1 MTAVCN
7 ATGLVPQPDGLTFP
21 PASRFELAELL
32 KPKAA
37 GGQVSH
43 AGTTEVTSS
52 LTRQG
57 GDVSHHLSMGT
68 FVVIRGDSDYVRHCF
83 GEYHMLAD
91 SSGEYASLYR
101 PTHMIGLELGQSVAS
116 VALRREPTGAAI
128 GFHSDVV
135 ATAKRALK
143 TGEILDGEGGQC
155 VWGRQAPAAASLAAG
170 YLPIGLAQNVKLQRD
185 VAAGQILTRADVVL
199 DEAALE
205 VRFRAEMET
214 QFAC

>member
-1 MTAVCN
+1 
-7 ATGLVPQPDGLTFP
+7 
-21 PASRFELAELL
+21 
-32 KPKAA
+32 
-37 GGQVSH
+37 
-43 AGTTEVTSS
+43 
-52 LTRQG
+52 
-57 GDVSHHLSMGT
+57 
-68 FVVIRGDSDYVRHCF
+68 
-83 GEYHMLAD
+83 
-91 SSGEYASLYR
+91 
-101 PTHMIGLELGQSVAS
+101 
-116 VALRREPTGAAI
+116 
-128 GFHSDVV
+128 V